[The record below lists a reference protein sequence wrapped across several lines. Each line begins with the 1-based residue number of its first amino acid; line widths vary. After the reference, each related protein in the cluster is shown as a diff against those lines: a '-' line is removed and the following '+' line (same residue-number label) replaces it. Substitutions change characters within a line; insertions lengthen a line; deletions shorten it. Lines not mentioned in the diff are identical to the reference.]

1 MKHTYLLFLLI
12 MSFNISNQL
21 KTLSEMAVVKLKCF
35 FSTEENINSII
46 EVFSSLFDQ
55 GVSGILSKIVNL
67 SPIIKSCMGVDIYEI
82 IEKYLPFMQ
91 SFQVQQQYML
101 NNIQNYNAPLLLRK
115 YLYDTAVKTDIIKAK
130 KECIDITKM
139 VPYDKFKN
147 ICNLFEFKE
156 K

>member
-1 MKHTYLLFLLI
+1 MKHIYLLFLLI
-12 MSFNISNQL
+12 MSFNLSNQL

-55 GVSGILSKIVNL
+55 DVFGILPKIVNL

-82 IEKYLPFMQ
+82 IKYLPFMQ

>member
-1 MKHTYLLFLLI
+1 MKHIYLLFLLI
-12 MSFNISNQL
+12 MSFNLSNQL

-67 SPIIKSCMGVDIYEI
+67 SPIIKSCMGVDIFEI

>member
-1 MKHTYLLFLLI
+1 MKHIYLLFLLI
-12 MSFNISNQL
+12 MSFNLSNQL

>member
-1 MKHTYLLFLLI
+1 MKHIYLLFLLI
-12 MSFNISNQL
+12 MSFNLSNQL

-55 GVSGILSKIVNL
+55 DVFGILPKIVNL

>member
-1 MKHTYLLFLLI
+1 MKHIYLLFLLI
-12 MSFNISNQL
+12 MSFNLSNQL

-55 GVSGILSKIVNL
+55 DVFGILPKILNL

>member
-1 MKHTYLLFLLI
+1 MKHIYLLFLLI
-12 MSFNISNQL
+12 MSFNLSNQL

-55 GVSGILSKIVNL
+55 EVFVILPKIVNL

-82 IEKYLPFMQ
+82 IKYLPFMQ

>member
-1 MKHTYLLFLLI
+1 MKHIYLLFLLI
-12 MSFNISNQL
+12 MSFNLSNQL

-91 SFQVQQQYML
+91 SFQVQ
-101 NNIQNYNAPLLLRK
+101 
-115 YLYDTAVKTDIIKAK
+115 
-130 KECIDITKM
+130 
-139 VPYDKFKN
+139 
-147 ICNLFEFKE
+147 
-156 K
+156 

>member
-1 MKHTYLLFLLI
+1 MKHIYLLFLLI
-12 MSFNISNQL
+12 MSFNLSNQL

-55 GVSGILSKIVNL
+55 DVFGILPKILNL

-82 IEKYLPFMQ
+82 IKYLPFMQ

>member
-1 MKHTYLLFLLI
+1 MKHIYLLFLLI
-12 MSFNISNQL
+12 MSFNLSNQL

-55 GVSGILSKIVNL
+55 GISGILSKIVNL

>member
-1 MKHTYLLFLLI
+1 
-12 MSFNISNQL
+12 
-21 KTLSEMAVVKLKCF
+21 
-35 FSTEENINSII
+35 
-46 EVFSSLFDQ
+46 
-55 GVSGILSKIVNL
+55 
-67 SPIIKSCMGVDIYEI
+67 
-82 IEKYLPFMQ
+82 
-91 SFQVQQQYML
+91 ML

>member
-1 MKHTYLLFLLI
+1 MKHIYLLFLLI
-12 MSFNISNQL
+12 MSFNLSNQL

-55 GVSGILSKIVNL
+55 SVFVILPKIVNL

-82 IEKYLPFMQ
+82 IKYLPFMQ

>member
-1 MKHTYLLFLLI
+1 MKHIYLLFLLI
-12 MSFNISNQL
+12 MSFNLSNQL

-55 GVSGILSKIVNL
+55 GISGILSKIVNL

-82 IEKYLPFMQ
+82 IKYLPFMQ

>member
-1 MKHTYLLFLLI
+1 MKHIYLLFLLI
-12 MSFNISNQL
+12 MSFNLSNQL

-55 GVSGILSKIVNL
+55 GVFGILSKIVNL

-82 IEKYLPFMQ
+82 IKYLPFMQ